1 MVLLLTSVAG
11 FIATSSLAIYLAL
24 DRRSLKDK
32 YESMQLKY
40 KATLAY
46 AEDLAIRYTELL
58 QSNQSKQESKVPGR
72 PKKNKNV

>member
-1 MVLLLTSVAG
+1 MVLLLITVAG
-11 FIATSSLAIYLAL
+11 FIATSGLVVYLAL

-46 AEDLAIRYTELL
+46 AEALAIKNTELL
-58 QSNQSKQESKVPGR
+58 QSDPSKQESKTPGR
-72 PKKNKNV
+72 PKKAKNM